1 MEPST
6 STSQQWKLEKQR
18 IYQRRYRAEGRE
30 KVWRENMD
38 TEDEG
43 NKSNTQSVSGRR
55 PKYITEDERKAARRQ
70 QQREYARRKRGFQKS
85 RELESEDG
93 DIEDNLND
101 NISEEILSNPDTE
114 IRSLPGGTL
123 NSSDMQSEGEQ
134 GM

>member
-6 STSQQWKLEKQR
+6 STSHQRKLEKQR
-18 IYQRRYRAEGRE
+18 TYQRRYRAEGRE
-30 KVWRENMD
+30 KVWRRNMA

-43 NKSNTQSVSGRR
+43 DKSNTQSGSGRR
-55 PKYITEDERKAARRQ
+55 AKYITEDERKAARKQ
-70 QQREYARRKRGFQKS
+70 QQREYACRKQGFQKY
-85 RELESEDG
+85 RELESGDG

-101 NISEEILSNPDTE
+101 NISDEILSNPDIE

-123 NSSDMQSEGEQ
+123 NSSDMQYEGEP